1 MTRKL
6 GAISIEFSFTTSQR
20 FSLLLYRAGIGAML
34 RYIDKDDIDAK
45 RVKLFKNAEDRKR
58 NLESD
63 PDPDAEDLAVLRRK
77 SLLEATSP
85 GGSSSNIGSVTARK
99 RRALGMVSA
108 AGFVVDV
115 SPVTF
120 LSLFSNR

>member
-1 MTRKL
+1 
-6 GAISIEFSFTTSQR
+6 
-20 FSLLLYRAGIGAML
+20 ML

-85 GGSSSNIGSVTARK
+85 GGSSSNVGSGTARK

-108 AGFVVDV
+108 AGFVEVDV
-115 SPVTF
+115 LPVTF
-120 LSLFSNR
+120 LSLFSYR